1 MGNFVEIGSLVC
13 RILSNIFLSHSQYDI
28 MDVCGRQKISLH
40 GICRGAG
47 RLDEQTTCI
56 LSIVRMVFTSF
67 HFIAFYSNKFRKL
80 MECNARSGRIR
91 FRTLTFG
98 ADIRFV
104 LAIILQSTEFS
115 RLSFVHGLIKR

>member
-13 RILSNIFLSHSQYDI
+13 RIFSNIFLSHCQHDI
-28 MDVCGRQKISLH
+28 MDLCGRQKISLH
-40 GICRGAG
+40 GICRGAR

-56 LSIVRMVFTSF
+56 SSIVRMVFTSF

-104 LAIILQSTEFS
+104 RSFYNQQSFLDF
-115 RLSFVHGLIKR
+115 RSFTV

>member
-1 MGNFVEIGSLVC
+1 MLYYGTRYYISANEKK
-13 RILSNIFLSHSQYDI
+13 IFLH
-28 MDVCGRQKISLH
+28 R
-40 GICRGAG
+40 ICRGAE
-47 RLDEQTTCI
+47 RLVEQTTCI
-56 LSIVRMVFTSF
+56 DIDRANGIRELSF

-80 MECNARSGRIR
+80 MECNARSWGIR

-104 LAIILQSTEFS
+104 LAIVLQSTEFS